1 MESLRRAPDAFAC
14 ESLGWLVMGGRGGKN
29 QGGSGHVG
37 GTRQKGGEGAEGQSG
52 AKSEGRGETN
62 KGAGSGHKS
71 GQPGGE
77 RRNDK

>member
-1 MESLRRAPDAFAC
+1 MSDRK
-14 ESLGWLVMGGRGGKN
+14 SGKSSQ

-37 GTRQKGGEGAEGQSG
+37 GTRQKGGEGTVGPSG
-52 AKSEGRGETN
+52 HKSEGRGTGN

-77 RRNDK
+77 RRNRSKDT